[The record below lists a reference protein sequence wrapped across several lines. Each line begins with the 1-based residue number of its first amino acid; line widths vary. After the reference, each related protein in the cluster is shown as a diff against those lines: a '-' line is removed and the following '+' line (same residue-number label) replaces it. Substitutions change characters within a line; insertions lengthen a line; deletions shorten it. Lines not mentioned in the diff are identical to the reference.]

1 MTYGIYILIIIT
13 LVLATFILT
22 GLSMWAFVDDSRWK
36 DGACIAFFIFAMLL
50 FLAVGVIKG
59 VGPSDLILYANSLD
73 VSRSTYENIVNEC
86 KNSDKIRLAECKAK
100 ITEAELD
107 TIYNYNRFI
116 NELNKT
122 KN

>member
-1 MTYGIYILIIIT
+1 MPYGLYILILSTLLIAGLTLSFFAIWAHKDFERFNVNASSAFMTFSII
-13 LVLATFILT
+13 LYI
-22 GLSMWAFVDDSRWK
+22 
-36 DGACIAFFIFAMLL
+36 
-50 FLAVGVIKG
+50 VIVIIKV
-59 VGPSDLILYANSLD
+59 VGPSNLVLYANSLD
-73 VSRSTYENIVNEC
+73 ISRSFYENIVNEC
-86 KNSDKIRLAECKAK
+86 KNPDKIRLSECKAK